1 MAKKKPRRDQ
11 PRRRRQ
17 DDEARLLPPDTRSLE
32 RAVRELLGASSDE
45 SSSQGLAQE
54 LVELAYA
61 QGDSGARA
69 RLAREALRI
78 WPDCAEAYTVLAEDA
93 RSSHEALAL
102 YEKALAAAER
112 SLNPKAFAEDAGDFW
127 GELETRPYMRAR
139 FGLARTLAAM
149 GRSEAAAE
157 HYRELLHLSPDDPQ
171 GVRWLLADALFEL
184 ERHEELQRLLD
195 RYDDPSPN
203 MAYARA
209 LLAFRLE
216 GDSARA
222 RKALEQAERSNRHV
236 PEYLVGNRMLPG
248 DIPEHVAPGSEEEA
262 VSYVTCS
269 LSGWRNTPGAISWVR
284 QTLGL
289 GLPEPPKRPK
299 AAWKTLRQALL
310 RLPQEPGEVWEVDAG
325 PIAAEGG
332 ARRGK
337 PAGWLVV
344 VANVTGHR
352 LLVLDGRAQRPG
364 AAAVWE
370 EVAGAMRK
378 GSEDPHRPERICVRR
393 KEYWTQWKKKLQE
406 LGIECRLCDRL
417 EEVGPLLE
425 RCPSPAG
432 SPHPHAAGE
441 AQPIDVGRLAALPQ
455 DPLAT
460 WQADVRR
467 LPVWLD
473 GIEKPQRPWAA
484 LVLDVAEGVVLGHNL
499 DAEDSP
505 DTMLWRTLAAA
516 MASPTVG
523 KAHRPGTVMVA
534 SEERAEALRPRL
546 EAIGVATAVGP
557 LDAAD
562 AAFADLAR
570 HLTHGE
576 QETALVDVPGMPL
589 GQVAAYFQ
597 AAAEFYRRSP
607 WRRIP
612 ADTVIKIETDRP
624 SRTPWYAVI
633 MGQSGVTVGLVA
645 YDDFE
650 SLRIL
655 FQQDDNEQGVRAV
668 SALSITYGEEF
679 ELAAGDLDAIERHGW
694 PIAAPE
700 AYPHAMRVNPGY
712 AVRPPLAWELESLEA
727 CLRALPDFVDRNA
740 EPAIVTVPVAGG
752 AITMTLSLVDMTT
765 QGHRREPRRGPGR

>member
-1 MAKKKPRRDQ
+1 MRD
-11 PRRRRQ
+11 
-17 DDEARLLPPDTRSLE
+17 
-32 RAVRELLGASSDE
+32 LLGASPGGDSP
-45 SSSQGLAQE
+45 QGLAQE
-54 LVELAYA
+54 VLDLAFA
-61 QGDSGARA
+61 QRDPDTRT

-78 WPDCAEAYTVLAEDA
+78 WPDCADAYTLLAEHA
-93 RSSHEALAL
+93 RSNDDALAL
-102 YEKALAAAER
+102 YEKAMAAAER
-112 SLNPKAFAEDAGDFW
+112 SLDPKAFAEHQGHFW
-127 GELETRPYMRAR
+127 RVLETRPYVRAR

-149 GRSEAAAE
+149 GRCEQAAE
-157 HYRELLHLSPDDPQ
+157 HYRELLRLNPDDPQ
-171 GVRWLLADALFEL
+171 GVRWLLADTLLEL
-184 ERHEELQRLLD
+184 ERHEELRELLE

-203 MAYARA
+203 MAYPRA
-209 LLAFRLE
+209 LLAFRTE

-222 RKALEQAERSNRHV
+222 RKALRQAERSNRHV

-248 DIPEHVAPGSEEEA
+248 DMPEYVTPGSEEEA
-262 VSYVTCS
+262 VLYVAGA

-310 RLPQEPGEVWEVDAG
+310 RLPLEAGEVWEVDAG
-325 PIAAEGG
+325 PIASDDGG
-332 ARRGK
+332 KRSK

-344 VANVTGHR
+344 VANVTDHN
-352 LLVLDGRAQRPG
+352 LLVLDGRAERPN

-370 EVAGAMRK
+370 EVVGAMRK

-393 KEYWTQWKKKLQE
+393 KEYWTQWKAKLQE
-406 LGIECRLCDRL
+406 LGVECRLCDRL

-425 RCPSPAG
+425 RDLMQAG
-432 SPHPHAAGE
+432 PPHPHAAGE
-441 AQPIDVGRLAALPQ
+441 AQPIDASQLAELPQ

-473 GIEKPQRPWAA
+473 GDEKPQRPWAA
-484 LVLDVAEGVVLGHNL
+484 LVLDVAEGTVLGHDL
-499 DAEDSP
+499 AAEDSP
-505 DTMLWRTLAAA
+505 DDMLWRTLAAA
-516 MASPTVG
+516 MAGPTVG
-523 KAHRPGTVMVA
+523 EARRPGAVTVA
-534 SEERAEALRPRL
+534 SEERAAALRPRL
-546 EAIGVATAVGP
+546 EAIGVETAVGR

-562 AAFADLAR
+562 AAFADLAK

-589 GQVAAYFQ
+589 GQVAAYFE
-597 AAAEFYRRSP
+597 AAAEFYRRAP

-612 ADTVIKIETDRP
+612 GDTVIKIETDKPGR
-624 SRTPWYAVI
+624 SPWYAVI

-655 FQQDDNEQGVRAV
+655 FQQDGEDEEGVRAI

-712 AVRPPLAWELESLEA
+712 AFRPPLAWELEFLEA
-727 CLRALPDFVDRNA
+727 CLRALPEFVDRRT
-740 EPAIVTVPVAGG
+740 EPTTVTVPVAGG
-752 AITMTLSLVDMTT
+752 SVTMTFSLVDMTAL
-765 QGHRREPRRGPGR
+765 GRRGQPGRRSGR